1 VIIAIVFVIMS
12 CERLVRGPKPT
23 NCDSPAVRSRN
34 DHYDTGAARFAA
46 VVTHRRGPVEEKP

>member
-1 VIIAIVFVIMS
+1 MS
-12 CERLVRGPKPT
+12 RERLVRGPKST
-23 NCDSPAVRSRN
+23 NCDSPAVQSRN